1 MQLNLLVVVNLQRS
15 SSSGCHMWPQGVA
28 EAVGKEG
35 ELEGVVT
42 LTVVAVHRVTVRE
55 GVQHRTG
62 IPQ

>member
-28 EAVGKEG
+28 EAMGKEG

-42 LTVVAVHRVTVRE
+42 LTVVTVRE
-55 GVQHRTG
+55 GVQHMTG